1 MPAKGKWEE
10 SREKARGEA
19 KPHQDWSMNHPES
32 SNAPIESV
40 PIESASIESASIE
53 SAPIESGCAESSS
66 SERSCSESSCN
77 ESGRGRYRVR
87 AVDGAEHSAPDQV
100 AGPRFERR
108 DEAERYADAQ
118 GRISERSMIV
128 EKLAAAGCWLPLGT
142 VG

>member
-1 MPAKGKWEE
+1 M
-10 SREKARGEA
+10 S
-19 KPHQDWSMNHPES
+19 DPES
-32 SNAPIESV
+32 SGA
-40 PIESASIESASIE
+40 PIESASIESPFIESASIE
-53 SAPIESGCAESSS
+53 SAPIDSAPIDSGCGD
-66 SERSCSESSCN
+66 
-77 ESGRGRYRVR
+77 SGLGRYRVR
-87 AVDGAEHSAPDQV
+87 AVDGAEYSAPDQV

>member
-1 MPAKGKWEE
+1 M
-10 SREKARGEA
+10 S
-19 KPHQDWSMNHPES
+19 DPES
-32 SNAPIESV
+32 TGA
-40 PIESASIESASIE
+40 PIESAST
-53 SAPIESGCAESSS
+53 ESGFPDSSCADSSFAESSCAES
-66 SERSCSESSCN
+66 
-77 ESGRGRYRVR
+77 GLGRYRVR
-87 AVDGAEHSAPDQV
+87 AVDGAEYSAPDQV

>member
-1 MPAKGKWEE
+1 
-10 SREKARGEA
+10 
-19 KPHQDWSMNHPES
+19 MNHPETS
-32 SNAPIESV
+32 SAPD
-40 PIESASIESASIE
+40 E
-53 SAPIESGCAESSS
+53 SAPNESGRGESGCGESGSGES
-66 SERSCSESSCN
+66 GCS

-108 DEAERYADAQ
+108 DEAERYADVQ

>member
-1 MPAKGKWEE
+1 MSDPDSSG
-10 SREKARGEA
+10 AR
-19 KPHQDWSMNHPES
+19 
-32 SNAPIESV
+32 
-40 PIESASIESASIE
+40 IE
-53 SAPIESGCAESSS
+53 SAPIESSCADSSCAESSYAD
-66 SERSCSESSCN
+66 SSCGD
-77 ESGRGRYRVR
+77 SGLGRYRVR
-87 AVDGAEHSAPDQV
+87 AVDGAEYSAPDQV

>member
-1 MPAKGKWEE
+1 
-10 SREKARGEA
+10 
-19 KPHQDWSMNHPES
+19 MNHPES
-32 SNAPIESV
+32 SNAPTEGAPIESASSESV
-40 PIESASIESASIE
+40 PIES
-53 SAPIESGCAESSS
+53 GCA
-66 SERSCSESSCN
+66 

>member
-1 MPAKGKWEE
+1 M
-10 SREKARGEA
+10 S
-19 KPHQDWSMNHPES
+19 DPES
-32 SNAPIESV
+32 SGAS
-40 PIESASIESASIE
+40 IESASIDSASIE
-53 SAPIESGCAESSS
+53 SAPIESSCADSGYAD
-66 SERSCSESSCN
+66 SSCADSSCG
-77 ESGRGRYRVR
+77 ESGLGRYRVR
-87 AVDGAEHSAPDQV
+87 AVDGAEYSAPDQV

>member
-1 MPAKGKWEE
+1 M
-10 SREKARGEA
+10 S
-19 KPHQDWSMNHPES
+19 DPES
-32 SNAPIESV
+32 TGAP
-40 PIESASIESASIE
+40 IE
-53 SAPIESGCAESSS
+53 SAPIESASTESGFPDSSCAESSFA
-66 SERSCSESSCN
+66 ESSCA
-77 ESGRGRYRVR
+77 ESGLGRYRVR
-87 AVDGAEHSAPDQV
+87 AVDGAEYSAPDQV

>member
-1 MPAKGKWEE
+1 M
-10 SREKARGEA
+10 S
-19 KPHQDWSMNHPES
+19 DPES
-32 SNAPIESV
+32 TGAP
-40 PIESASIESASIE
+40 IE
-53 SAPIESGCAESSS
+53 SAPIESASTESGFPDSSCADSSCAVSSCAES
-66 SERSCSESSCN
+66 
-77 ESGRGRYRVR
+77 GLGRYRVR
-87 AVDGAEHSAPDQV
+87 AVDGAEYSAPDQV

>member
-1 MPAKGKWEE
+1 M
-10 SREKARGEA
+10 S
-19 KPHQDWSMNHPES
+19 DPES
-32 SNAPIESV
+32 SGA
-40 PIESASIESASIE
+40 PIESASIES
-53 SAPIESGCAESSS
+53 GCAESSYAES
-66 SERSCSESSCN
+66 SYAESSCGD
-77 ESGRGRYRVR
+77 SGLGRYRVR
-87 AVDGAEHSAPDQV
+87 AVDGAEYSAPDQV

>member
-1 MPAKGKWEE
+1 MSDPE
-10 SREKARGEA
+10 SRG
-19 KPHQDWSMNHPES
+19 
-32 SNAPIESV
+32 APTQ
-40 PIESASIESASIE
+40 SASTQSASIE
-53 SAPIESGCAESSS
+53 SAPIQSAPIESSCADSSCAESSCG
-66 SERSCSESSCN
+66 E
-77 ESGRGRYRVR
+77 GGLGRYRVR

>member
-1 MPAKGKWEE
+1 M
-10 SREKARGEA
+10 S
-19 KPHQDWSMNHPES
+19 DPES
-32 SNAPIESV
+32 SGARIESAPID
-40 PIESASIESASIE
+40 SASIESSCADS
-53 SAPIESGCAESSS
+53 SCADSSYADSSCGESGL
-66 SERSCSESSCN
+66 
-77 ESGRGRYRVR
+77 GRYRVR
-87 AVDGAEHSAPDQV
+87 AVDGAEYSAPDQV

>member
-1 MPAKGKWEE
+1 MSDSEISG
-10 SREKARGEA
+10 
-19 KPHQDWSMNHPES
+19 
-32 SNAPIESV
+32 AP
-40 PIESASIESASIE
+40 IE
-53 SAPIESGCAESSS
+53 SAPIDSGCGESGL
-66 SERSCSESSCN
+66 
-77 ESGRGRYRVR
+77 GRYRVR
-87 AVDGAEHSAPDQV
+87 AVDGAEYSAPDQV

>member
-1 MPAKGKWEE
+1 M
-10 SREKARGEA
+10 S
-19 KPHQDWSMNHPES
+19 DPES
-32 SNAPIESV
+32 ISAPSESAS
-40 PIESASIESASIE
+40 IDSASIESGCADISCG
-53 SAPIESGCAESSS
+53 ESGL
-66 SERSCSESSCN
+66 
-77 ESGRGRYRVR
+77 GRYRVR
-87 AVDGAEHSAPDQV
+87 AVDGAEYSAPDQV

>member
-1 MPAKGKWEE
+1 M
-10 SREKARGEA
+10 S
-19 KPHQDWSMNHPES
+19 DPES
-32 SNAPIESV
+32 SGAR
-40 PIESASIESASIE
+40 IESASIESSCADS
-53 SAPIESGCAESSS
+53 SCADSSCADSSCADSSCAESS
-66 SERSCSESSCN
+66 CAD
-77 ESGRGRYRVR
+77 SGCGDSGLGRYRVR
-87 AVDGAEHSAPDQV
+87 AVDGAEYSAPDQV

>member
-1 MPAKGKWEE
+1 M
-10 SREKARGEA
+10 S
-19 KPHQDWSMNHPES
+19 DTES
-32 SNAPIESV
+32 SGAR
-40 PIESASIESASIE
+40 IE
-53 SAPIESGCAESSS
+53 SAPIDSASIQSGL
-66 SERSCSESSCN
+66 
-77 ESGRGRYRVR
+77 GRYRVR
-87 AVDGAEHSAPDQV
+87 AVDGAEYSAPDQV

>member
-1 MPAKGKWEE
+1 M
-10 SREKARGEA
+10 S
-19 KPHQDWSMNHPES
+19 DLES
-32 SNAPIESV
+32 SGAPIDCASTD
-40 PIESASIESASIE
+40 SASIECGCAD
-53 SAPIESGCAESSS
+53 SGCGET
-66 SERSCSESSCN
+66 
-77 ESGRGRYRVR
+77 GLGRYRVR
-87 AVDGAEHSAPDQV
+87 AVDGAEYSAPDQV

>member
-1 MPAKGKWEE
+1 M
-10 SREKARGEA
+10 S
-19 KPHQDWSMNHPES
+19 DPES
-32 SNAPIESV
+32 SGA
-40 PIESASIESASIE
+40 PIESASIESASTE
-53 SAPIESGCAESSS
+53 SSCAESS
-66 SERSCSESSCN
+66 CG
-77 ESGRGRYRVR
+77 ESGLGRYRVR
-87 AVDGAEHSAPDQV
+87 AVDGAEYSAPDQV

>member
-1 MPAKGKWEE
+1 M
-10 SREKARGEA
+10 S
-19 KPHQDWSMNHPES
+19 DPES
-32 SNAPIESV
+32 TGAP
-40 PIESASIESASIE
+40 IE
-53 SAPIESGCAESSS
+53 SAPIESASTESGFPDSSCAESS
-66 SERSCSESSCN
+66 CAESSCAESSCA
-77 ESGRGRYRVR
+77 ESGLGRYRVR
-87 AVDGAEHSAPDQV
+87 AVDGAEYSAPDQV

>member
-1 MPAKGKWEE
+1 
-10 SREKARGEA
+10 
-19 KPHQDWSMNHPES
+19 MNHLES
-32 SNAPIESV
+32 SSV
-40 PIESASIESASIE
+40 PTKSASIESDSIGGASIE
-53 SAPIESGCAESSS
+53 SGLIESGCAESSS
-66 SERSCSESSCN
+66 AESSSSES
-77 ESGRGRYRVR
+77 GLGRYRVR

-118 GRISERSMIV
+118 GRISERIMIV

>member
-1 MPAKGKWEE
+1 M
-10 SREKARGEA
+10 S
-19 KPHQDWSMNHPES
+19 DPES
-32 SNAPIESV
+32 SGAR
-40 PIESASIESASIE
+40 IESASIQ
-53 SAPIESGCAESSS
+53 SAPIESSCADSSCAESSYA
-66 SERSCSESSCN
+66 ESSCG
-77 ESGRGRYRVR
+77 ESGLGRYRVR
-87 AVDGAEHSAPDQV
+87 AVDGAEYSAPDQV

>member
-1 MPAKGKWEE
+1 M
-10 SREKARGEA
+10 S
-19 KPHQDWSMNHPES
+19 DLES
-32 SNAPIESV
+32 SGAPIDCASTESGCV
-40 PIESASIESASIE
+40 ESASNESASIECGCAD
-53 SAPIESGCAESSS
+53 SGCGET
-66 SERSCSESSCN
+66 
-77 ESGRGRYRVR
+77 GLGRYRVR
-87 AVDGAEHSAPDQV
+87 AVDGAEYSAPDQV

>member
-1 MPAKGKWEE
+1 M
-10 SREKARGEA
+10 S
-19 KPHQDWSMNHPES
+19 DPES
-32 SNAPIESV
+32 ISAPS
-40 PIESASIESASIE
+40 ESASID
-53 SAPIESGCAESSS
+53 SAPIESGCAESSYAD
-66 SERSCSESSCN
+66 SSCG
-77 ESGRGRYRVR
+77 ESGLGRYRVR
-87 AVDGAEHSAPDQV
+87 AVDGAEYSAPDQV

>member
-1 MPAKGKWEE
+1 M
-10 SREKARGEA
+10 S
-19 KPHQDWSMNHPES
+19 DPES
-32 SNAPIESV
+32 SGA
-40 PIESASIESASIE
+40 PIESASIES
-53 SAPIESGCAESSS
+53 GCAESSCAES
-66 SERSCSESSCN
+66 SYAESSYAESSYAESSCGD
-77 ESGRGRYRVR
+77 SGLGRYRVR
-87 AVDGAEHSAPDQV
+87 AVDGAEYSAPDQV

>member
-1 MPAKGKWEE
+1 M
-10 SREKARGEA
+10 S
-19 KPHQDWSMNHPES
+19 DPES
-32 SNAPIESV
+32 SGA
-40 PIESASIESASIE
+40 PIESASIES
-53 SAPIESGCAESSS
+53 GCADSSYAETSYAESSCG
-66 SERSCSESSCN
+66 ETSCG
-77 ESGRGRYRVR
+77 ESGLGRYRVR

>member
-1 MPAKGKWEE
+1 M
-10 SREKARGEA
+10 S
-19 KPHQDWSMNHPES
+19 DPES
-32 SNAPIESV
+32 TGA
-40 PIESASIESASIE
+40 PIESAST
-53 SAPIESGCAESSS
+53 ESGFPDSSCADSSCAESS
-66 SERSCSESSCN
+66 CA
-77 ESGRGRYRVR
+77 ESGLGRYRVR
-87 AVDGAEHSAPDQV
+87 AVDGAEYSAPDQV

>member
-1 MPAKGKWEE
+1 M
-10 SREKARGEA
+10 S
-19 KPHQDWSMNHPES
+19 DPES
-32 SNAPIESV
+32 TGA
-40 PIESASIESASIE
+40 PIESASIESGFPDS
-53 SAPIESGCAESSS
+53 SCAESSFA
-66 SERSCSESSCN
+66 ESSCG
-77 ESGRGRYRVR
+77 ESGLGRYRVR
-87 AVDGAEHSAPDQV
+87 AVDGAEYSAPDQV

>member
-1 MPAKGKWEE
+1 M
-10 SREKARGEA
+10 S
-19 KPHQDWSMNHPES
+19 DPES
-32 SNAPIESV
+32 SGA
-40 PIESASIESASIE
+40 PIESASIQ
-53 SAPIESGCAESSS
+53 SAPIESSCAD
-66 SERSCSESSCN
+66 SSCADIGCGD
-77 ESGRGRYRVR
+77 SGLGRYRVR
-87 AVDGAEHSAPDQV
+87 AVDGAEYSAPDQV